1 MGITIKMKNVQNVLK
16 TLMYILSNVT
26 MLVDKDLFVMNK
38 NVNLFVKIKCRFFLI
53 INVFVSMECKELT
66 DNAII
71 VK

>member
-1 MGITIKMKNVQNVLK
+1 LGITIKMKNVQNVLK
-16 TLMYILSNVT
+16 TLMYIFSNVT

>member
-1 MGITIKMKNVQNVLK
+1 LGITIKMKNVQNVLK